1 MKRAIFLW
9 PAIAVSIWLSA
20 APTASAGTVN
30 YTYDDAG
37 RLIKADYGDER
48 TIIYG
53 YDLAGNLLRRVVAVE
68 ITLADA
74 ILALQVLAGNE
85 ASTSVYK
92 EADLNGDAK
101 MGLGEVVSILQ
112 KICEVR

>member
-1 MKRAIFLW
+1 MRKVIFIWL
-9 PAIAVSIWLSA
+9 AIAVSLWLFP
-20 APTASAGTVN
+20 APIASAGTVN

-53 YDLAGNLLRRVVAVE
+53 YDLTGNLLRRVVAVE

-85 ASTSVYK
+85 PSTAVYK
-92 EADLNGDAK
+92 EADLNGDVK
-101 MGLGEVVSILQ
+101 MGLEEVVCILQ
-112 KICEVR
+112 KICKVR

>member
-48 TIIYG
+48 TIIYA
-53 YDLAGNLLRRVVAVE
+53 YDLAGNLLKRIVTTE

-74 ILALQVLAGNE
+74 ILALQVMASIEPSEPVHKEVDVNE
-85 ASTSVYK
+85 DVRI
-92 EADLNGDAK
+92 
-101 MGLGEVVSILQ
+101 GLEEVVCILQ
-112 KICEVR
+112 KVSGLR

>member
-9 PAIAVSIWLSA
+9 PAIALFIWLFA
-20 APTASAGTVN
+20 ALTASAGTVN
-30 YTYDDAG
+30 YTYDDAS

-48 TIIYG
+48 TIIYA
-53 YDLAGNLLRRVVAVE
+53 YDRAGNVLRRVIAVE

-85 ASTSVYK
+85 PSPAVYK

-112 KICEVR
+112 KLCEVR